1 MALSDYTYLRWAG
14 LPYRYLSQHDKLDAI
29 QILRQIMRVEQ
40 ADSALCVLE
49 FSAFISTS

>member
-1 MALSDYTYLRWAG
+1 LKRAG
-14 LPYRYLSQHDKLDAI
+14 RLYRYLSQHDMLDAI

-40 ADSALCVLE
+40 GDSALCALE